1 VTFEHVD
8 AVLRAQHGLLE
19 APCDTGAGVAFS
31 DVMVGG
37 IWLADAAGAVTH
49 LLERRRGIGGMAV
62 VRGGGLIVSG
72 RDLSVVRDGEL
83 ETVYADPQSTG
94 FNDLVALR
102 DGSVVAGVL
111 RYRPLAGEPAVPGDF
126 VHLAPDGCARTL
138 VEDIVWPNG
147 IAQSADGSLLISD
160 YERRHVKRVDPETGA
175 ADVFHELADGA
186 PDGLAVDAEDALWIA
201 AGAAGALVR
210 VMPDGVVDRIV
221 DVPARF
227 VSSLCFAGPER
238 DRLYVTTA
246 DNLVTPDTGG
256 SLLTARVDVPGA
268 EVGEAVLG

>member
-1 VTFEHVD
+1 MTFEHVD
-8 AVLRAQHGLLE
+8 AVLRAQHRLLE
-19 APCDTGAGVAFS
+19 APCDTGAGIAFS
-31 DVMVGG
+31 DVLVGG
-37 IWLADAAGAVTH
+37 IWLVDDAGAVTQ

-72 RDLSVVRDGEL
+72 RDLSHLRDGAL
-83 ETVYADPQSTG
+83 ETVYADPQSKG

-111 RYRPLAGEPAVPGDF
+111 RYRPLAGESAVPGDF
-126 VHLAPDGCARTL
+126 VRLDPDGSARTL

-160 YERRHVKRVDPETGA
+160 YERRHVKRVDPATGA
-175 ADVFHELADGA
+175 AEVFHELADGA
-186 PDGLAVDAEDALWIA
+186 PDGLAIDAEDALWIA
-201 AGAAGALVR
+201 AGAAGSLVR
-210 VMPDGVVDRIV
+210 VKPDGVVDRIV
-221 DVPARF
+221 DVPAHF
-227 VSSLCFAGPER
+227 VSSLCFAG
-238 DRLYVTTA
+238 DRVYVTTA

-268 EVGEAVLG
+268 EVAVAVLTG